1 MISGISGW
9 RGRRWAVPVLGECE
23 DGGGLRVV
31 EAGPLVRIP
40 DETCTGGGAAR
51 LGCSA
56 RRTLSHR
63 GGGGGHRTPVG
74 RPAKSLRGG
83 AGGAGGSFRGGA
95 FGGGPV
101 LVPLPRFGPGMEVG
115 AGAAGP
121 PLGPC
126 LGAGAAGTGHVPLH
140 DGGDPA
146 DPGGGVGEGLVLA
159 EEAAGEDA

>member
-1 MISGISGW
+1 MSGW
-9 RGRRWAVPVLGECE
+9 RGRRWAVPVLGESE

-40 DETCTGGGAAR
+40 DETCTRGGAAR

-56 RRTLSHR
+56 RRTRSHR

-74 RPAKSLRGG
+74 RPAESLRGG
-83 AGGAGGSFRGGA
+83 VDGAGGSFRGGA

-101 LVPLPRFGPGMEVG
+101 LVPLPRFGTRVGIG

-121 PLGPC
+121 PLRPR
-126 LGAGAAGTGHVPLH
+126 LPVGAAGAGHVPLH

-146 DPGGGVGEGLVLA
+146 DPGVAVGERPVLA
-159 EEAAGEDA
+159 EQAAG

>member
-1 MISGISGW
+1 MSGW
-9 RGRRWAVPVLGECE
+9 RGRRSAVPILEESE

-40 DETCTGGGAAR
+40 DETCTSGGAAR

-63 GGGGGHRTPVG
+63 GGGGGHQTPVG
-74 RPAKSLRGG
+74 RSAESLRGG

-101 LVPLPRFGPGMEVG
+101 LVPFPCFGPGMEVR

-121 PLGPC
+121 PR
-126 LGAGAAGTGHVPLH
+126 GARPPIGAAGGGPVPLH
-140 DGGDPA
+140 
-146 DPGGGVGEGLVLA
+146 EG
-159 EEAAGEDA
+159 